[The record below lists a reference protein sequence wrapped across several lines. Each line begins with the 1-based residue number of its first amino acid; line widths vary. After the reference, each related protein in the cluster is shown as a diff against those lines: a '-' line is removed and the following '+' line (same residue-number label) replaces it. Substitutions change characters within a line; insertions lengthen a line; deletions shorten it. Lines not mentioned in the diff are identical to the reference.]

1 MREKSEKIGK
11 PQQHGSIVVV
21 LSPPLLYSSTFSL
34 LHFLHSLVVLLFVH
48 IIIILAVAVVVV
60 VRLVMRSW
68 LVIALVVCVFGVSVA
83 VGYSGSAQEHRD
95 LERLN
100 EIFDKFRAFAAAPLT
115 QTAPDP
121 AQFQNGTHARTHTHT
136 HTHSRST
143 ARNDPPHTSP
153 PLTAC
158 SA

>member
-1 MREKSEKIGK
+1 
-11 PQQHGSIVVV
+11 
-21 LSPPLLYSSTFSL
+21 
-34 LHFLHSLVVLLFVH
+34 LLFVH
-48 IIIILAVAVVVV
+48 IIIILAVAVAVAVAVV

-121 AQFQNGTHARTHTHT
+121 AQFQNGTRTHTHT
-136 HTHSRST
+136 HTHT
-143 ARNDPPHTSP
+143 Q
-153 PLTAC
+153 
-158 SA
+158 